1 MITHV
6 LLYVSLM
13 FSDHIAVFFKAKK
26 ATAKM
31 SSRDELSQ
39 GIVAYGRGEGAD
51 NGARKEYANPDF
63 WEKRFEGTEGLLTVE
78 IN

>member
-1 MITHV
+1 
-6 LLYVSLM
+6 
-13 FSDHIAVFFKAKK
+13 
-26 ATAKM
+26 M

-39 GIVAYGRGEGAD
+39 GIVAYGRGSGEGAD

-78 IN
+78 INWLKKGLL